1 MAEARRRNPLTPW
14 YIGVVFLLIM
24 DAVFFYFVRT
34 QNCEI
39 PNPIVFGIMV
49 IIPGIYLALM
59 YLTLRSQD

>member
-34 QNCEI
+34 QNCEF
-39 PNPIVFGIMV
+39 PNPIFLGIMV
-49 IIPGIYLALM
+49 VIPGVYLALM
-59 YLTLRSQD
+59 YLVFRSQD